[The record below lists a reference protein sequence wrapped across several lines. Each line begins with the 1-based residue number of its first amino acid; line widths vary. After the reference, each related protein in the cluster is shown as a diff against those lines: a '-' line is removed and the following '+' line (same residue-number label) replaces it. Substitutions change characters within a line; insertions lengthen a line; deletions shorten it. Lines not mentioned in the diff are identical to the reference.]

1 MPPALTHASFSDA
14 ILRKVLT
21 RRGAPMTRQPLSPHD
36 KALILQAITWL
47 RIVNDARPAGS
58 PPVYPGAADID
69 SSALFKRIRAGLT
82 PMPWAPP
89 KRHGQPAYDLIENAR
104 GRHAVGVDRSDAD
117 GGTLRLDGAEWRI
130 LDADPDGRGFH
141 VAYGQWPLAFRLEAR
156 DSPRWPVLPEDIDRG
171 DAKEV
176 VRFHDGRLASKD
188 LLRRTRDETVTEWW
202 LTCASPLDEQL
213 YLLGQ
218 VLPLAP
224 SEQFRPHAV
233 HRERDGRPVV
243 FDCQP
248 FRGQP
253 LALFAIA
260 VDPWTRVGR
269 YVGVAPD
276 TDAMPRWLDE
286 YDAGRAP
293 CDFLP
298 APANWHVFELAAD
311 GTPLS
316 AWSAPRADAL
326 RPLAVE

>member
-1 MPPALTHASFSDA
+1 
-14 ILRKVLT
+14 
-21 RRGAPMTRQPLSPHD
+21 MTRQPLSPHD
-36 KALILQAITWL
+36 KALILQAVTWL
-47 RIVNDARPAGS
+47 RVVNDARPPGS
-58 PPVYPGAADID
+58 PPVYPGPADIE

-104 GRHAVGVDRSDAD
+104 GRHLVGLDRSDAD

-130 LDADPDGRGFH
+130 LSADPDGRGYH
-141 VAYGQWPLAFRLEAR
+141 VAFGRWPLAFRIEAH
-156 DSPRWPVLPEDIDRG
+156 DCARWPVLPDDIDSG
-171 DAKEV
+171 DAREV

-188 LLRRTRDETVTEWW
+188 LLRRTRDEKVTEWW
-202 LTCASPLDEQL
+202 LSCASPLDEQL

-224 SEQFRPHAV
+224 SEQFRPQAV
-233 HRERDGRPVV
+233 HRERDGRATV

-260 VDPWTRVGR
+260 IDPWTGVGR

-276 TDAMPRWLDE
+276 SDAMPRWLDE

-293 CDFLP
+293 TDFLP
-298 APANWHVFELAAD
+298 APSSWHVFELAAD
-311 GTPLS
+311 GMPLS

-326 RPLAVE
+326 RPLPVE

>member
-1 MPPALTHASFSDA
+1 
-14 ILRKVLT
+14 
-21 RRGAPMTRQPLSPHD
+21 MTRNPLSPHD
-36 KALILQAITWL
+36 KTLILQAVTWL
-47 RIVNDARPAGS
+47 RTVNDARPAGS
-58 PPVYPGAADID
+58 PPVYPGPADIE

-89 KRHGQPAYDLIENAR
+89 TRHGQPAYDLIENAR
-104 GRHAVGVDRSDAD
+104 GRHTVGVDRSDAD

-130 LDADPDGRGFH
+130 LAADIDGRGYF
-141 VAYGQWPLAFRLEAR
+141 VAFGQWPLAYRLEAR
-156 DSPRWPVLPEDIDRG
+156 ESPRWPVLPDDLDSG
-171 DAKEV
+171 DGREV

-188 LLRRTRDETVTEWW
+188 LLRRTRDETLTEWSV
-202 LTCASPLDEQL
+202 TCASPLDEQL

-224 SEQFRPHAV
+224 NELFRPQAV
-233 HRERDGRPVV
+233 HRERDGRAVV
-243 FDCQP
+243 FDSQP

-253 LALFAIA
+253 LALFALA
-260 VDPWTRVGR
+260 LDPWTGVGR

-276 TDAMPRWLDE
+276 ADAMPRWLDE
-286 YDAGRAP
+286 FDAGRAP

-298 APANWHVFELAAD
+298 APACWHVFELAAD

-326 RPLAVE
+326 RPLPVE